1 MEFMKAN
8 EYAILQLQSDDT
20 ASAIKINVTRFQH
33 SSEALLQESGNMSDE
48 SSISVMA
55 VQGGQ
60 ESELML
66 HCCTPISLVARPIR
80 RMHP

>member
-55 VQGGQ
+55 V
-60 ESELML
+60 
-66 HCCTPISLVARPIR
+66 
-80 RMHP
+80 